1 MRGLTFFL
9 AFAALLAAA
18 TSSPAQTPPSDRDLR
33 VYAGLHAAA
42 AVGDVAE
49 IEKLI
54 KEGENPNLQD
64 SNSRTPLLVAAY
76 RKHHDAVRALLR
88 LGANPKGW
96 CASWSPP
103 AAARP
108 CCSEAARCE
117 GRGLGHF
124 RRARLRAWC
133 RRNGPRACT
142 GALSLAAD
150 PAAGAVPGRRP
161 GRCDGAARRPA

>member
-33 VYAGLHAAA
+33 VYAGLPAAA
-42 AVGDVAE
+42 PVGDVAE

-76 RKHHDAVRALLR
+76 RKHYEAARTLIR
-88 LGANPKGW
+88 LGADAK
-96 CASWSPP
+96 ARDLQRFDILAI
-103 AAARP
+103 AAVNNDM
-108 CCSEAARCE
+108 ELLKIGLE
-117 GRGLGHF
+117 GG
-124 RRARLRAWC
+124 
-133 RRNGPRACT
+133 
-142 GALSLAAD
+142 AD
-150 PAAGAVPGRRP
+150 PR
-161 GRCDGAARRPA
+161 